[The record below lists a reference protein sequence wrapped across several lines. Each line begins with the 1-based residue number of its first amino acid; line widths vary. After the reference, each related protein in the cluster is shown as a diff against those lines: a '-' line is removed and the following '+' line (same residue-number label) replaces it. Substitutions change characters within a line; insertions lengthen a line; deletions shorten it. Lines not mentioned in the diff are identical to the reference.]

1 MAERRRTRFSS
12 KITQLP
18 EELKE
23 RLDEKLLDTANTYED
38 IAEWLKTEGY
48 DISKSAVG
56 RYAIRA
62 NQATQ
67 RVVETLEKTKAI
79 AAAVEKNPNLD
90 YTRASRMV
98 LMDGLMQRV
107 STAEEEFQ
115 EMPLDKAG
123 RLIASLSR
131 TETYEQRVRQ
141 KKSELAFEQ
150 LEAELMAAIKQDP
163 ELTKELHSILSRAR
177 EKVLK
182 DGD

>member
-1 MAERRRTRFSS
+1 
-12 KITQLP
+12 
-18 EELKE
+18 
-23 RLDEKLLDTANTYED
+23 
-38 IAEWLKTEGY
+38 
-48 DISKSAVG
+48 
-56 RYAIRA
+56 
-62 NQATQ
+62 
-67 RVVETLEKTKAI
+67 
-79 AAAVEKNPNLD
+79 
-90 YTRASRMV
+90 
-98 LMDGLMQRV
+98 MDGLMQRV

-141 KKSELAFEQ
+141 DMKKKSELAFEQ
-150 LEAELMAAIKQDP
+150 HEAELMAAIKQDP

>member
-1 MAERRRTRFSS
+1 
-12 KITQLP
+12 
-18 EELKE
+18 
-23 RLDEKLLDTANTYED
+23 
-38 IAEWLKTEGY
+38 
-48 DISKSAVG
+48 
-56 RYAIRA
+56 
-62 NQATQ
+62 
-67 RVVETLEKTKAI
+67 
-79 AAAVEKNPNLD
+79 
-90 YTRASRMV
+90 MV

-131 TETYEQRVRQ
+131 TETYEQRARQ
-141 KKSELAFEQ
+141 DMKKKSELAFEQ

>member
-1 MAERRRTRFSS
+1 
-12 KITQLP
+12 
-18 EELKE
+18 
-23 RLDEKLLDTANTYED
+23 
-38 IAEWLKTEGY
+38 
-48 DISKSAVG
+48 
-56 RYAIRA
+56 
-62 NQATQ
+62 
-67 RVVETLEKTKAI
+67 
-79 AAAVEKNPNLD
+79 
-90 YTRASRMV
+90 
-98 LMDGLMQRV
+98 MDGLMQRV

-141 KKSELAFEQ
+141 DMKKKSELAFEQ

-163 ELTKELHSILSRAR
+163 ELSKELHSILSRAR